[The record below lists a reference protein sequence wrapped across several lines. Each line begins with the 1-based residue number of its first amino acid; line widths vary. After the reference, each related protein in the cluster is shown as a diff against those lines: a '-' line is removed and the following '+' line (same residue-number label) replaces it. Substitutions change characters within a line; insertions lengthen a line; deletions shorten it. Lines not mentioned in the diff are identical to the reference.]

1 MCDISKVSDIK
12 KIVVYKLVIKE
23 EFKNG
28 NRKYYGVYSYFPTK
42 VGKVNYRAAA
52 KLSIDSQFYNEN
64 MVGRITGFKRFMDC
78 KRLWDVGFY
87 GGPEYAIVRLELE
100 AIKGWPIMYGTGRNV
115 SADKQIE
122 SAAVYAGAK
131 VNSIKEV
138 WNSDIEFEMNQAAAA
153 EKYRLTLS
161 KDRRRK

>member
-1 MCDISKVSDIK
+1 
-12 KIVVYKLVIKE
+12 
-23 EFKNG
+23 
-28 NRKYYGVYSYFPTK
+28 
-42 VGKVNYRAAA
+42 
-52 KLSIDSQFYNEN
+52 
-64 MVGRITGFKRFMDC
+64 
-78 KRLWDVGFY
+78 
-87 GGPEYAIVRLELE
+87 
-100 AIKGWPIMYGTGRNV
+100 MYGTGRNV